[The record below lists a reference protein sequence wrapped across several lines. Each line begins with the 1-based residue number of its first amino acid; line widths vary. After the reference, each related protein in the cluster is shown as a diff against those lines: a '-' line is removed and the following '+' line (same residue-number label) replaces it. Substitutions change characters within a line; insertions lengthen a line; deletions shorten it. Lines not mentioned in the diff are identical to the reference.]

1 MYTFKLRLL
10 ELHRSMGI
18 LISGYNELEFTE
30 NVFLGGILHEN
41 KVLKKFFFYCS

>member
-18 LISGYNELEFTE
+18 LISSYNESEFTE
-30 NVFLGGILHEN
+30 YVFLGRILDKN
-41 KVLKKFFFYCS
+41 KVLEKFFFYCS